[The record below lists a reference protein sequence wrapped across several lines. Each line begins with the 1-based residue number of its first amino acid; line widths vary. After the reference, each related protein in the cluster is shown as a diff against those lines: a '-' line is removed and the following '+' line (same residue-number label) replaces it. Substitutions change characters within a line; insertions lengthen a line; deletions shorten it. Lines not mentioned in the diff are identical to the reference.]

1 MNSAWFLTFAS
12 AWFLLAYFV
21 YGRWLSRKVFRLD
34 DKRTTPACEIDDGKD
49 YVPTDAKVVMGHH
62 FTSIAGAGPIV
73 GPAIAVI
80 WGWMPAAVWIIVG
93 SVVAGAVHDFGAMV
107 LSLRYEGRNIGSIA
121 GNVVSPGARSVFLL
135 IIVFLLWLV
144 IAVFA
149 LVIGIL
155 FKMFPASVLPTWS
168 VMFVA
173 VAFGLAYRKTGR
185 LALTGSVATLV
196 FIGLILLG
204 TRVPL
209 SMPNLFGVDS
219 LIWWA
224 ILLFSYC
231 YVASILPVQWL
242 LQPRDYINSHVLYLV
257 MVLLAVAIFNA
268 APDINVPV
276 YVKKPAG
283 APPLFPVLFI
293 TVACGAISGFHSLVS
308 SGTSS
313 KQLQKESSS
322 QLVGY
327 GSMLLEGLLALLV
340 IVACTAGIEMG
351 IVGKDG
357 EILQGM
363 AAFSHH
369 YADWNSAS
377 GLGAKVG
384 AFIDGSGN
392 LLAGIGL
399 PLAFAKTIVAVTV
412 VAFAAT
418 TLDTATRLQ
427 RYALNELGQDFRIK
441 PLTGIHLPTFLAVA
455 SAAAL
460 CFSQGGAK
468 GGMVLWPVFGTTNQ
482 LLALL
487 GLAVLSVYLYRIK
500 KAVWYTLV
508 PAIAMTGIVTSAI
521 VMNLIQF
528 VQSGRWFLFSVQI
541 VLLLLEAA
549 LLFEVVRFWLKE
561 RKALVSSR

>member
-1 MNSAWFLTFAS
+1 MNAAWFVTIAGI
-12 AWFLLAYFV
+12 WFLLAYFI
-21 YGRWLSRKVFRLD
+21 YGRWLSKRVFRLEKD
-34 DKRTTPACEIDDGKD
+34 RTTPACEFDDGRD

-80 WGWMPAAVWIIVG
+80 WGWLPAAVWILLG
-93 SVVAGAVHDFGAMV
+93 SVVAGAVHDFGALV
-107 LSLRYEGRNIGSIA
+107 LSLRYGGRNIGSIT
-121 GNVVSPGARSVFLL
+121 GNLVSSRARTVFLL

-173 VAFGLAYRKTGR
+173 LGFGLAYRKFGR
-185 LALTGSVATLV
+185 LVLTGGLATLL

-209 SMPNLFGVDS
+209 VMPDFFGVDA
-219 LIWWA
+219 LVWWA
-224 ILLFSYC
+224 ISLFIYC
-231 YVASILPVQWL
+231 YIASILPVQWL

-257 MVLLAVAIFNA
+257 MAVLLVSILCA
-268 APDINVPV
+268 APTMLAPAIVS
-276 YVKKPAG
+276 KPAG
-283 APPLFPVLFI
+283 APPIFPILFI

-313 KQLQKESSS
+313 KQLENEPSS

-327 GSMLLEGLLALLV
+327 GSMLLEGLLAVLV

-351 IVGKDG
+351 IIGKNG
-357 EILQGM
+357 ELLEGL
-363 AAFSHH
+363 AAFSAR

-392 LLAGIGL
+392 LLAGIGV

-427 RYALNELGQDFRIK
+427 RYAFNELGQDFNVK
-441 PLTGIHLPTFLAVA
+441 VLQGTHFPTFLAVA
-455 SAAAL
+455 TAALL

-487 GLAVLSVYLYRIK
+487 GLAVLSVYLYRLK
-500 KAVWYTLV
+500 QPVWYTLL
-508 PAIAMTGIVTSAI
+508 PAMAMAVIVTTAI
-521 VMNLIQF
+521 IMNCLQF
-528 VQSGRWFLFSVQI
+528 VQQGKWFLFSVQT
-541 VLLLLEAA
+541 LLLVLEAG
-549 LLFEVVRFWLKE
+549 LLFEVVRFWLRE
-561 RKALVSSR
+561 RKRGATAI